1 MYRRSLDNTRIK
13 MARKPRIHFPGAV
26 YHVILKG
33 LENESIFK
41 SVADRRAWEVLVEEG
56 ADRFGHK
63 ILAYCWAKDHVQM
76 ALQVSDAPLSKVM
89 QNLSFRYT
97 RYFNKARK
105 RQGPLFHGRYKA
117 ILIDQDVYLN
127 DLVRYVHN
135 NPIRSGAAKSADK
148 AKWTSYENYMGSNDK
163 TWLSTEA
170 VLGSLGKTPKS
181 SRSAFAKFIE
191 AGKDEGI
198 RTDLVRGSEGGRVLG
213 GKRFVTKALKPAKI
227 IPIPMTLNQL
237 VKRICTEENVKES
250 ALKNESRARHES
262 QIRQTI
268 AYLAMELNVATLT
281 ALANRFNR
289 DLTTM
294 SRNQRYFRDKLL
306 TDKDLQKHVRLLR
319 KNILAA

>member
-1 MYRRSLDNTRIK
+1 

-33 LENESIFK
+33 LENQSIFK
-41 SVADRRAWEVLVEEG
+41 NVANRRAWEVLVEEG

-97 RYFNKARK
+97 RYFNKVHK

-117 ILIDQDVYLN
+117 VLIDQDVYLN
-127 DLVRYVHN
+127 DLVRYIHN
-135 NPIRSGAAKSADK
+135 NPVRSGAAKSADK
-148 AKWTSYENYMGSNDK
+148 AKWTSYADYMGTNEK
-163 TWLSTEA
+163 TWLNTDA
-170 VLGSLGKTPKS
+170 VLNSMGKTPKAA
-181 SRSAFAKFIE
+181 RNAFAKFTD
-191 AGKDEGI
+191 AGKDEGV

-213 GKRFVTKALKPAKI
+213 GKRFVAKALKPSKVV
-227 IPIPMTLNQL
+227 PKPMTLNQL
-237 VKRICTEENVKES
+237 VKRVCREENVKEA
-250 ALKNESRARHES
+250 ALKNESRARRES
-262 QIRQTI
+262 QIRQII
-268 AYLAMELNVATLT
+268 AYLAVELNVATLT

-294 SRNQRYFRDKLL
+294 SRNQRYFRDKLD
-306 TDKDLQKHVRLLR
+306 TDKQLQKHVKAL
-319 KNILAA
+319 KKAILAG

>member
-1 MYRRSLDNTRIK
+1 

-41 SVADRRAWEVLVEEG
+41 NVADRRAWEVLVEEG
-56 ADRFGHK
+56 ADRFSHK

-76 ALQVSDAPLSKVM
+76 ALQVGDAPLSKVM

-97 RYFNKARK
+97 RYFNKAHG

-117 ILIDQDVYLN
+117 VLIDQEVYLH

-135 NPIRSGAAKSADK
+135 NPLRNGDAKSAAK
-148 AKWTSYENYMGSNDK
+148 AKWTSFAGYMGSDEK
-163 TWLSTEA
+163 KWLSTEA
-170 VLGSLGKTPKS
+170 VLDSLGKTPKA
-181 SRSAFAKFIE
+181 SRSAFEKFTE

-198 RTDLVRGSEGGRVLG
+198 RSDLVRGSEGGRVLG
-213 GKRFVTKALKPAKI
+213 GKRFVAKALKPVKAVPK
-227 IPIPMTLNQL
+227 PMTLNQL
-237 VKRICTEENVKES
+237 VKRVCREENVKET

-262 QIRQTI
+262 RIRQTI

-281 ALANRFNR
+281 AMADRFNR

-294 SRNQRYFRDKLL
+294 SRNQRYFRDKLI
-306 TDKDLQKHVRLLR
+306 TDKGMQKHVRTLR
-319 KNILAA
+319 KNILAG